1 MPTTL
6 AAGDIAIIGVNVDDP
21 DSFAFVVLTD
31 IEAGTQITFTDNGW
45 NGTGFRTGEGVYT
58 YTFQNAVP
66 AGTVI
71 NVGTTGM
78 SFSGSGDS
86 IIAYQGTAAN
96 PTFLYAID
104 LADGNGTFSTGATNS
119 NTSAM
124 PSALA
129 LGQTAIALPQD
140 NVAYNGP
147 TTGTKAEI
155 LAAIADPANWVGD
168 DAARQTPVSG
178 PFSIGDGS
186 LFNVS
191 DASVEEG
198 DAGTTTL
205 TFTVTRSDGS
215 GAASVDFATGDGTA
229 TAGSDYA
236 AAIGTVRFADGETSK
251 TITITVN
258 GDVEIEGDE
267 TVNVTLS
274 NPRGGTIG
282 DGAGVGTIQN
292 DDAAPAPP
300 PPFINEFHYDDAG
313 NDEGEFIELAGVAG
327 SSLDGYTLVLYNGSN
342 GQPYATIR
350 LSGEFPNQQNG
361 MGAIAIP
368 TPGLQNGAPD
378 GFALVAPDGTVIE
391 FLSYEGAMTATTGPA
406 AGMTSTDVGV
416 IEEGGSNGTSIGR
429 VGAGGV
435 GSNFEWELLDTA
447 TAGGVNTGQ
456 TFTPTVSVS
465 DAQVVEGNDGQT
477 VLRFTVTRTNG
488 DGAASVQYATADG
501 PANGTGANGADYVG
515 KAGTVNFADGQM
527 TQVVEIVVT
536 GDTRA
541 ELNEALTLN
550 LSNPSSG
557 LTIADAQGV
566 GTIINDDGT
575 PPIVR
580 IGDAV
585 MSEGDDG
592 ETVMTFT
599 VTREGGTGPFT
610 IDFATADGTATAGSD
625 YTATSGTLSFA
636 EGETSKTISVVVKGD
651 VTPERSETLT
661 VKLSNPTGDAAVV
674 DDEGLGRIVN
684 DDLIPIYTLQGAGHT
699 SAYAGESVLT
709 QGVVTAIDSDGYY
722 IQDPNGDGDIR
733 TSDAIFVYTGTAPT
747 GLSVGALVQVRG
759 KVEEHKAAANQ
770 LSTTRLVSG
779 EEGLT
784 WTVVGTG
791 TVQAVVIGT
800 GEGQRAIPTSVVD
813 DDNMT
818 SYDVESDAIDF
829 YESLEGMVVTVKDVR
844 IVTNSDGGSAYG
856 VASNGDGA
864 TGLNED
870 GGMTLSEGDFNPEAI
885 LIYDDSTMS
894 GDYQSNHTTG
904 DRIGDVTGVLKY
916 HSGEYQVTV
925 TQPVTVVEDVESSEV
940 GEITDLV
947 QGDTEETGTADQ
959 LTVATYNLFNLN
971 PQSPNIDKL
980 AQDIVLNLGT
990 PDIISVVEMQD
1001 GNDGTLSG
1009 QASAQALIDAIYA
1022 QSGVRYVY
1030 VEIAPTEP
1038 NSTGGAN
1045 NSNLRNGFLYN
1056 PERTSLVPESVE
1068 LIDGLAFQGS
1078 RRPLSAQFLFN
1089 GEAVT
1094 LVSVHSSSRIGSD
1107 PLYGSNQ
1114 PPANAD
1120 DAARIAQSLAIKAYI
1135 DALQANDPDAA
1146 VMVMG
1151 DFNAFY
1157 FEEALEM
1164 FEAGDGAL
1172 QNLFDLLDAD
1182 DRYTYTYGQNRQ
1194 AIDHMLI
1201 SKALQDAA
1209 KFDAVHLNTLLEKAD
1224 QGSDHDA
1231 LLAQLF
1237 IVGAGNNKVV
1247 GTAGADVLRG
1257 LAGNDTYII
1266 NHTGDRIVEAAGE
1279 GVDTAIS
1286 TISWRLEANVENLT
1300 LKGQAVRGD
1309 GNALDNVLIGNDQ
1322 ENILFGYDGDDVLDG
1337 GAGCDVM
1344 NGGAGDDIYYVDHE
1358 FDQVIE
1364 GRNGGV
1370 DEIRTTH
1377 GVQVLGAHVEN
1388 LTGLSDAGQVLIGN
1402 ALNNIVT
1409 GANGDDH
1416 IDGMAGNDT
1425 LLGGGGRDFLLGGSG
1440 DDVLFGGADDDRL
1453 EGGSGKDRLDGGAG
1467 ADLMRGEAGNDLLD
1481 GGEGDDLI
1489 DGGSGNDVII
1499 GGAGNDFLSGGS
1511 GNDTFVFGP
1520 GSGQDVI
1527 SDFRRG
1533 DVLDWS
1539 AMTEAGFTAT
1549 TKVVGT
1555 DVLISFSDGSSVL
1568 LQHASLRD
1576 VMAADAFDWS
1586 PNRADRF
1593 AELDWAIYA

>member
-45 NGTGFRTGEGVYT
+45 TGTGFRTGEGVYT
-58 YTFQNAVP
+58 YTFPAAVP
-66 AGTVI
+66 AGTVVNI
-71 NVGTTGM
+71 GATGM
-78 SFSGSGDS
+78 SLSGSGDS

-104 LADGNGTFSTGATNS
+104 LADGNGVFSSGATNS

-205 TFTVTRSDGS
+205 TFTVTRSNGS

-229 TAGSDYA
+229 TAGADYA
-236 AAIGTVRFADGETSK
+236 AAIGTVQFADGETSK

-258 GDVEIEGDE
+258 SDVEIESDE

-274 NPRGGTIG
+274 NAQGGTIG
-282 DGAGVGTIQN
+282 DGAGVGTIEN
-292 DDAAPAPP
+292 DDVAPAPP
-300 PPFINEFHYDDAG
+300 PPFINEFHYDDVG
-313 NDEGEFIELAGVAG
+313 EDENEFIEIAGVAG
-327 SSLDGYTLVLYNGSN
+327 TSLNGYKLVLYNGSN
-342 GQPYATIR
+342 GQVYKEIL
-350 LSGEFPNQQNG
+350 LSGDFPNQQNG
-361 MGAIAIP
+361 MGTLSFLA
-368 TPGLQNGAPD
+368 PGLQNGAPD
-378 GFALVAPDGTVIE
+378 GFALVGPDGTVIE
-391 FLSYEGAMTATTGPA
+391 FLSYEGVVTATNGPA
-406 AGMTSTDVGV
+406 IGMASTDVGEV
-416 IEEGGSNGTSIGR
+416 EDGGPAGGSIGR
-429 VGAGGV
+429 VGTGGTAE
-435 GSNFEWELLDTA
+435 SFEWELLENA
-447 TAGGVNTGQ
+447 TAGGVNNGQ
-456 TFTPTVSVS
+456 TLTPTVSVS
-465 DAQVVEGNDGQT
+465 DAQVVEGDDGVT
-477 VLRFTVTRTNG
+477 VMRFTVTRTSANG
-488 DGAASVQYATADG
+488 PASVQYATADG

-515 KAGTVNFADGQM
+515 KAGTVSFADGQM
-527 TQVVEIVVT
+527 TQVIEIVVT
-536 GDTRA
+536 GDDRA
-541 ELNEALTLN
+541 ELNEAMTVN
-550 LSNPSSG
+550 LSSPSSG
-557 LTIADAQGV
+557 LAIADDQGV
-566 GTIINDDGT
+566 GTIVNDDGT

-585 MSEGDDG
+585 LSEGDDG

-599 VTREGGTGPFT
+599 VTRDGAGVPFT
-610 IDFATADGTATAGSD
+610 VDFATADGTATAGQD
-625 YTATSGTLSFA
+625 YLPTSGTLSFA
-636 EGETSKTISVVVKGD
+636 EGETSKTITVVIKGD
-651 VTPERSETLT
+651 VNPERSETFT
-661 VKLSNPTGDAAVV
+661 VKLSNPTGDAAIL
-674 DDEGLGRIVN
+674 DETGQGRIVN
-684 DDLIPIYTLQGAGHT
+684 DDIIRIYDIQGAGHA
-699 SAYAGESVLT
+699 SAYAGESLLT
-709 QGVVTAIDSDGYY
+709 EGVVTAIDSDGYY

-733 TSDAIFVYTGTAPT
+733 TSDAIFVYTGSAPT
-747 GLSVGALVQVRG
+747 GLTVGALVQVRG
-759 KVEEHKAAANQ
+759 KVDEHKAAANQ
-770 LSTTRLVSG
+770 LSTTRLIAG

-813 DDNMT
+813 DDGMT

-829 YESLEGMVVTVKDVR
+829 YESLEGMVVTMKDVR
-844 IVTNSDGGSAYG
+844 IVTDSEDGGAYG

-864 TGLNED
+864 TGLNEY
-870 GGMTLSEGDFNPEAI
+870 GGMTLGEDDFNPEAL

-894 GDYQSNHTTG
+894 GDYHSNHTTG
-904 DRIGDVTGVLKY
+904 DRIGDVTGVVKY
-916 HSGEYQVTV
+916 HGGDYELVVTA
-925 TQPVTVVEDVESSEV
+925 PVTVVEDVQSPEE

-959 LTVATYNLFNLN
+959 LTVATYNVFNLN
-971 PQSPNIDKL
+971 PSSEHVDEL
-980 AQDIVLNLGT
+980 ANDIVVSLGT
-990 PDIISVVEMQD
+990 PDVISLVEVQD
-1001 GNDGTLSG
+1001 NNDGTLNG
-1009 QASAQALIDAIYA
+1009 DKSAQALIDAIYA

-1038 NSTGGAN
+1038 NSTGGAA

-1056 PERTSLVPESVE
+1056 PERTSLVPGSVE
-1068 LIDGLAFQGS
+1068 LIDGPAFEGS
-1078 RRPLSAQFLFN
+1078 RRPLSAQFAFN

-1114 PPANAD
+1114 PPQNAD
-1120 DAARIAQSLAIKAYI
+1120 DARRIAQSLAIKAYI
-1135 DALQANDPDAA
+1135 DGLQTDDPDAA
-1146 VMVMG
+1146 VMLMG

-1172 QNLFDLLDAD
+1172 QNLYDLLAEE
-1182 DRYTYTYGQNRQ
+1182 DRFSYTFGQNRQ
-1194 AIDHMLI
+1194 AIDHVLI

-1209 KFDAVHLNTLLEKAD
+1209 KFDAVHLNNILEKAD
-1224 QGSDHDA
+1224 RASDHDA

-1237 IVGAGNNKVV
+1237 VVGAGNNKVV

-1300 LKGQAVRGD
+1300 LKGEAVRGD

-1344 NGGAGDDIYYVDHE
+1344 NGGAGDDVYYVDHE

-1425 LLGGGGRDFLLGGSG
+1425 LLGGGGLDFLLGGSG

-1467 ADLMRGEAGNDLLD
+1467 VDLMRGEAGNDLLD
-1481 GGEGDDLI
+1481 GAAGADLI

-1499 GGAGNDFLSGGS
+1499 GGEGDDFLSGGS

-1539 AMTEAGFTAT
+1539 AKTEAGITAT
-1549 TKVVGT
+1549 TTRQGG

-1568 LQHASLRD
+1568 LQCASLRD
-1576 VMAADAFDWS
+1576 VAAADAFDWA
-1586 PNRADRF
+1586 PARADRF
-1593 AELDWAIYA
+1593 AELDWAAYA